1 MLIKMKKIIQPKH
14 TLIEKI
20 AGELA
25 AVWYETGRSQ
35 GLTSKH
41 KNARA
46 YAKANLEKFIPKA
59 VECCLKMLEPDSN
72 ATEDMKREIYEA
84 LMERHNDEELNQY
97 LPNIDVKKAIELS
110 DQMEKKKVIN
120 IKGLN

>member
-1 MLIKMKKIIQPKH
+1 MKKIIQPKH
-14 TLIEKI
+14 ILIEQI

-25 AVWYETGRSQ
+25 ATWYEVGRSQ

-41 KNARA
+41 KNART

-59 VECCLKMLEPDSN
+59 VELCLKMLEPNSN
-72 ATEDMKREIYEA
+72 ATEEMKREIYEA
-84 LMERHNDEELNQY
+84 LMERHNDEELNQH
-97 LPNIDVKKAIELS
+97 LPNFDVKRAIELAEE
-110 DQMEKKKVIN
+110 MEKKKVID

>member
-1 MLIKMKKIIQPKH
+1 MKKIITPRN
-14 TLIEKI
+14 TLIEKT

-25 AVWYETGRSQ
+25 AAWYEIGRSQ

-41 KNARA
+41 KNARK

-59 VECCLKMLEPDSN
+59 VELLLQMLEPHSN
-72 ATEDMKREIYEA
+72 ATEEMKAEIYEA
-84 LMERHNDEELNQY
+84 LMERHNDPELCAV
-97 LPNIDVKKAIELS
+97 LPNVDVKRALELAE
-110 DQMEKKKVIN
+110 QMEKQKVIN